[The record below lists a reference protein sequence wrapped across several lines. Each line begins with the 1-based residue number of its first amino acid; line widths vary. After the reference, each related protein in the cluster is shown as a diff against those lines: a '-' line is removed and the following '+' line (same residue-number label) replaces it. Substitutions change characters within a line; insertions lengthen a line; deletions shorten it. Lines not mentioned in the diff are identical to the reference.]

1 VKTLITVMLISLPWL
16 VFLGCSQ
23 NNGNGI
29 GPTTPGSI
37 QIYWPIAG
45 VERTDSVWVPKDSL
59 IHLKVRDQ
67 DGDPVSNVSWHTS
80 DSSVV
85 SVNSSGYVYGLKDW
99 FDNGNSQPEAI
110 VWATKNELTSNEIVV
125 QTVVNLTG
133 RWRDEWDGE
142 VCNVRMRFEGD
153 WIPPYW
159 WACPFP
165 PLGGLLIIGDSLY
178 WECYYDDS
186 WAWGHVLENGRRVEF
201 RIHYTLEDTT
211 GAPESFTKISD

>member
-1 VKTLITVMLISLPWL
+1 MLISLPWL

-142 VCNVRMRFEGD
+142 VCNVWMQAKTEG
-153 WIPPYW
+153 
-159 WACPFP
+159 WAIHNFKPINCCFF
-165 PLGGLLIIGDSLY
+165 LFGDSLH
-178 WECYYDDS
+178 WEGEDYMYDS
-186 WAWGHVLENGRRVEF
+186 WASGHVLENGRRVEYSMY
-201 RIHYTLEDTT
+201 RRSYPDSIHDDFSYI
-211 GAPESFTKISD
+211 KISD